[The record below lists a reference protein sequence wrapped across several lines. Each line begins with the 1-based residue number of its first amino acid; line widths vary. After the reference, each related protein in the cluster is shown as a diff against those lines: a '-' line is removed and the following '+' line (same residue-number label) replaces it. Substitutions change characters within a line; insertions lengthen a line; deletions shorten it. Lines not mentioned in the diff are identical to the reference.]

1 MTAVE
6 VFDPAMCCSTGVCG
20 PSVDPALPK
29 FAADL
34 EWLGR
39 QGVPVSRFNL
49 AQQPEAFAT
58 RPAVRDTL
66 QRDGDAALPLVLVDG
81 EPVSHGR
88 YPERSELA
96 AWAGVAVPAA
106 LTYTAEIEEL
116 VAIGAAIASNCSPCL
131 EYHVGKAHDLGI
143 DDTVVRAAI
152 QTARVVKAAPA
163 RAVLRRADELLT
175 PATATTAPTTPGM
188 PVTGA
193 APAQTSTGAP
203 DECVE
208 AEDDAPQAPRACCG
222 DPAPAP
228 VTTPVPVTLTA
239 KPADATPAASCE
251 AGQSSSRCC

>member
-1 MTAVE
+1 MTTVE

-49 AQQPEAFAT
+49 AQQPDAFAA
-58 RPAVRDTL
+58 RPAVREAL
-66 QRDGDAALPLVLVDG
+66 QRDGDSALPLVLVDG

-96 AWAGVAVPAA
+96 GWAGVAAPAA
-106 LTYTAEIEEL
+106 LTYTAQIEEL

-131 EYHVGKAHDLGI
+131 EYHVGKAHDLGL
-143 DDTVVRAAI
+143 DDAVIRAAI

-163 RAVLRRADELLT
+163 RAVLRRADELLA
-175 PATATTAPTTPGM
+175 PANPSTKP
-188 PVTGA
+188 A
-193 APAQTSTGAP
+193 APAAGAPTSGSTGAP

-208 AEDDAPQAPRACCG
+208 AEDDAPQAPGACCG

-228 VTTPVPVTLTA
+228 AAAPVPITLTPRPA
-239 KPADATPAASCE
+239 ADAPATGCE
-251 AGQSSSRCC
+251 AGQSSSGCC